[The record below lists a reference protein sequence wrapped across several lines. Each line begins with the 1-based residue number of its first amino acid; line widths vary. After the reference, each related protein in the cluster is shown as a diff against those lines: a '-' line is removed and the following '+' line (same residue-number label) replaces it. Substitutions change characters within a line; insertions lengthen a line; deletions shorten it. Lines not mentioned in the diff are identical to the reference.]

1 MKKLL
6 LAVAAL
12 AIAAP
17 SFAGTGGNPKPQNLL
32 PGTEEH
38 WGGDHG
44 QSVAKNTVA
53 KPAKPDSRK
62 TGAKSVN

>member
-38 WGGDHG
+38 WGGNHAQTAD
-44 QSVAKNTVA
+44 KNAGPKVE
-53 KPAKPDSRK
+53 KPEPRK
-62 TGAKSVN
+62 TSTKSGN